1 MDYEELEIET
11 AFENGGEIPVKYTG
25 AGQNVSPEFKIH
37 NLAAET
43 ESLVIVLEDLSHP
56 VKDFTHWIAWNI
68 EAESVVPENAGT
80 LDGVVQGIAYGYHK
94 YAGPK
99 PPAGRRHVY
108 RFSIYSLDTRLNL
121 KSNTIKSRLLKS
133 IKGHILQKGTVTG
146 WFER

>member
-43 ESLVIVLEDLSHP
+43 ESLVIILEDLSHP

-68 EAESVVPENAGT
+68 EAESVVPENAGA

-99 PPAGRRHVY
+99 PPKGKKHIY

-133 IKGHILQKGTVTG
+133 MKGHILQKGTVTG